1 MFQQHTWWQVI
12 NFYVACQSVD
22 KKRVH
27 CGQILDVQ
35 EESIRNSR
43 SSEKQALGDRENT
56 WSVNMESTTENKIPS
71 FR

>member
-1 MFQQHTWWQVI
+1 M
-12 NFYVACQSVD
+12 D